1 LFGPIG
7 HGAHAVDEWV
17 SLESLIRVYEILK
30 KLIVS
35 F

>member
-1 LFGPIG
+1 
-7 HGAHAVDEWV
+7 VDEWV